1 MAESPYIAD
10 VSGADFSQRVVDGS
24 REAVVVVDFWA
35 PWCGPCRML
44 GPILERLAEDYAGKL
59 IVAKVNTDVEQELAQ
74 EFHIRGIP
82 AVKIFRHG
90 KMVNE
95 FVGVQ
100 PESAIRALV
109 EPLLPNEVDAV
120 IERASVLARD
130 GKTVESAALLREAAG
145 SDPQDDR
152 IKIEL
157 ARMLVT
163 EPVSQNHRASLEECR
178 GLLDSLSLRS
188 SADPEVER
196 LRARLDLQYAAADA
210 PPVEDLKRVVQ
221 NSPGDNVARFQLGAR
236 QALVGEFE
244 PAMEQ
249 FLEVVKRDRSF
260 GDDAA
265 RKALVGLFNSLGNK
279 HPLTNK
285 YRVLLS
291 RQLN

>member
-1 MAESPYIAD
+1 
-10 VSGADFSQRVVDGS
+10 
-24 REAVVVVDFWA
+24 
-35 PWCGPCRML
+35 ML
-44 GPILERLAEDYAGKL
+44 GPMLDRLAEDYAGKL
-59 IVAKVNTDVEQELAQ
+59 YVAKVNTDVEQELAQ
-74 EFHIRGIP
+74 EFQIRGIP

-100 PESAIRALV
+100 PEAAIRALV
-109 EPLLPNEVDAV
+109 EPLLPNEGDAV
-120 IERASVLARD
+120 IERAGALARD
-130 GKTVESAALLREAAG
+130 GKTAEAAALLREAAG
-145 SDPQDDR
+145 LDPQDDR
-152 IKIEL
+152 IRIEL
-157 ARMLVT
+157 ARILVA
-163 EPVSQNHRASLEECR
+163 EPVDQNHRALLEECR

-188 SADPEVER
+188 STDPEVER

-221 NSPGDNVARFQLGAR
+221 DNPDDNPARFHLGAR
-236 QALVGEFE
+236 HALVGEFE

-285 YRVLLS
+285 YRALLS